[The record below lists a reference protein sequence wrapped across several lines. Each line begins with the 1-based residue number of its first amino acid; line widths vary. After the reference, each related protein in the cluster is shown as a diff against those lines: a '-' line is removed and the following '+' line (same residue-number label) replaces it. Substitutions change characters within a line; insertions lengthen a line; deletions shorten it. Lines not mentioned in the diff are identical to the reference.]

1 MKKISIF
8 FTCIILIFALSL
20 PLVSCGGEKQT
31 TTTTTTTTT
40 TQDSND
46 KDYNE
51 ALNLIEEGKYEEA
64 KALFEKLGDYKDSA
78 EYLSKFC
85 YLPTWVYYNLID
97 KVGSYEY
104 FFNENN
110 LPSKYITHREG
121 IDAYCDFYYYENGD
135 IKQQSGSLNGQKLTF
150 DYTYNADGKRIS
162 AIYKVDGV
170 LTNIN
175 TSTYDENGREHIY
188 RVADADDNM
197 LQQVTYTY
205 DDKGN
210 VILQE
215 FIAYD
220 PIYNYTINIECTY
233 DNKDNLIKE
242 ICRYRQYDYTNQEIW
257 EYTWDDNNHMIKQVA
272 TYGDGSQSVWEYTY
286 DEHGNMVKEVLTDS
300 DGIVQYIEYQYVLFY
315 LPTGL
320 TEATREFFAG
330 LFEEQL

>member
-1 MKKISIF
+1 MKKISLIVF
-8 FTCIILIFALSL
+8 CLLLIFAMCL
-20 PLVSCGGEKQT
+20 PLASCTKKEE
-31 TTTTTTTTT
+31 TTT
-40 TQDSND
+40 TQSTQDT
-46 KDYNE
+46 KAVDYNR
-51 ALNLIEEGKYEEA
+51 AIALIEEGKYEEA

-78 EYLSKFC
+78 VYLSKFC

-135 IKQQSGSLNGQKLTF
+135 IKQQAGSINGQKLTF

-210 VILQE
+210 VILYD

-220 PIYNYTINIECTY
+220 SRYNYTINFEYTY
-233 DNKDNLIKE
+233 DDRGNLIKKV
-242 ICRYRQYDYTNQEIW
+242 CNYWQYDYGKQEVF
-257 EYTWDDNNHMIKQVA
+257 EYTFDDNNRMTKKVL
-272 TYGDGSQSVWEYTY
+272 TYDDGSQDVWEYTY
-286 DEHGNMVKEVLTDS
+286 DEKGNMVKEVLTDCE
-300 DGIVQYIEYQYVLFY
+300 GVVQYIEYQYVLFY